1 MIYTV
6 IHATKHGQGKNRTS
20 IKLQEF
26 HSTHIIGGFQS
37 DYVSEWRGKFSTEE
51 PN

>member
-1 MIYTV
+1 MIYAA

-26 HSTHIIGGFQS
+26 HSTHMIGGFQS
-37 DYVSEWRGKFSTEE
+37 DYVCEKRGKFSSEE